1 MGEVTDTGEYDGLI
15 AETITMS
22 GDGGDQVHAYF
33 ARPIGEGPFPAV
45 LLFHHLPGW
54 DAWYRRT
61 TRLFAAHGY
70 LALSPDLYCREG
82 HGDPDDVAARVRA
95 SGGVAD
101 ERVVGDARGALELL
115 RSMPQASG
123 KVAVFGTCSGAR
135 HAYLVACRT
144 GAVDAVIDCWG
155 GRIVIP
161 DAELTAQQPV
171 APIDLTPQ
179 LDAPVLGL
187 FGNDDSSPSPADV
200 DALEA
205 ALRTHGKDLEFH
217 RYDGAGHGFFYDDR
231 PVVFRAAQAQDGWA
245 KVWDF
250 LARKV
255 G

>member
-1 MGEVTDTGEYDGLI
+1 MATEIMNTGAYAGLI
-15 AETITMS
+15 AETVTFV
-22 GDGGDQVHAYF
+22 GDGGDLIHAYQ
-33 ARPIGEGPFPAV
+33 ARPLGPGPFPAV

-82 HGDPDDVAARVRA
+82 HGDPDDVAAKVR
-95 SGGVAD
+95 S
-101 ERVVGDARGALELL
+101 L
-115 RSMPQASG
+115 PQASG
-123 KVAVFGTCSGAR
+123 RVAVFGTCSGAR

-144 GAVDAVIDCWG
+144 QAVDAVVDCWG

-161 DAELTAQQPV
+161 PDELTAQQPV
-171 APIDLTPQ
+171 APIDLTAD
-179 LDAPVLGL
+179 LTAPVLGL
-187 FGNDDSSPSPADV
+187 FGNEDSSPSPAHV

-205 ALRTHGKDLEFH
+205 ALVEHGRIHEFH

-231 PVVFRAAQAQDGWA
+231 PAAYRAEQAKDGWT

-250 LARKV
+250 LARTI